1 MKSWDLD
8 NLLFEMELRVFL
20 KKKKLERVNC
30 FALYPL
36 GLVSL
41 TQCTWGWF

>member
-20 KKKKLERVNC
+20 KKKNWRGLIVL
-30 FALYPL
+30 LYTL
-36 GLVSL
+36 
-41 TQCTWGWF
+41 WD